1 MEASDIL
8 RRVRRLEFRTR
19 RAVNEFAPGAYP
31 SLFRGRGIEF
41 ADIREFQT
49 GDDARILDWR
59 ATARLGHPVV
69 KRFVEE
75 RELTLMLLVDGSA
88 STRCVRTHERLL
100 ELAAVFAFSALRNRD
115 RVGAMLFTTE
125 PEWTVAPG
133 QGRHHAQRLLREL
146 VAHAPVHSGTDLGA
160 ALEAAHRRARRG
172 TVFVL
177 LSDFLDPAFDQA
189 VRRVSLRHDLIAV
202 RVQAQGMP
210 HPPLGLWISL
220 ADSETGEARAIS
232 LEQGRLLADV
242 VAEQGK
248 ATDRRLRSAGAEV
261 LAIGENDDPVPQLA
275 RFLGKS
281 RGVRARRRERMP

>member
-41 ADIREFQT
+41 ADIREFQS

-59 ATARLGHPVV
+59 AGARLGRPVV

-75 RELTLMLLVDGSA
+75 RELTLLLLVDGSA
-88 STRCVRTHERLL
+88 STRCARTHERLL
-100 ELAAVFAFSALRNRD
+100 ELAAVFAFSAQRNRD

-133 QGRHHAQRLLREL
+133 QGRHHAHRLLREL
-146 VAHAPVHSGTDLGA
+146 VAHAPVHAGTDLGA
-160 ALEAAHRRARRG
+160 ALEAAHRGARRG

-177 LSDFLDPAFDQA
+177 LSDFLDPAFDRA
-189 VRRVSLRHDLIAV
+189 VRRVSLRHDLVAV
-202 RVQAQGMP
+202 RVQPQGMP
-210 HPPLGLWISL
+210 TPSGLWISL
-220 ADSETGEARAIS
+220 ADAETGEGRMVAP
-232 LEQGRLLADV
+232 EQSQCLNLAAAERGR
-242 VAEQGK
+242 
-248 ATDRRLRSAGAEV
+248 ATDRRLRAAGAEV
-261 LAIGENDDPVPQLA
+261 LAIGENDDPVPLLA
-275 RFLGKS
+275 RFLG
-281 RGVRARRRERMP
+281 RRRGGRRGMAR

>member
-41 ADIREFQT
+41 ADIREFQS

-59 ATARLGHPVV
+59 ASARLGRPVV

-88 STRCVRTHERLL
+88 STRCARTHERLL

-133 QGRHHAQRLLREL
+133 QGRHHAHRLLREL
-146 VAHAPVHSGTDLGA
+146 VAHDPVHPGTDLGA
-160 ALEAAHRRARRG
+160 ALEAAHRGARRG

-177 LSDFLDPAFDQA
+177 LSDFLDPAFDRA
-189 VRRVSLRHDLIAV
+189 VRRVALRHDLVAV
-202 RVQAQGMP
+202 RVQPQGVP
-210 HPPLGLWISL
+210 HPPPGLWISL
-220 ADSETGEARAIS
+220 ADAETGE
-232 LEQGRLLADV
+232 GRV
-242 VAEQGK
+242 VASGQSQCLNLAAAERGR
-248 ATDRRLRSAGAEV
+248 ATDRRLRGAGAEV
-261 LAIGENDDPVPQLA
+261 LAIGEDEDPVPLLA
-275 RFLGKS
+275 RFLG
-281 RGVRARRRERMP
+281 RGRSARARRRGMLP